1 LEYHTPRPQGLSNR
15 CYGWKPLR
23 NRYIRANGLI
33 TRGFHR
39 SWARFSGVA
48 ASATFWVFTA
58 ASIASNPWFDFYR
71 DAFSDLGGPRASSP
85 WIYNLG
91 LVVSSVFLWVL
102 SIHMVYSSRSKLE
115 TVAGSYLSIAAVF
128 LALIAIYPAGTRP
141 HVFVSTWFFVQAFL
155 GALIYG
161 VAMLRVAKKLSYSIF
176 TIFALGLAGSL
187 AKWPSAAS
195 LEAYE
200 IVLLTAFAILYA
212 LRARP
217 RP

>member
-1 LEYHTPRPQGLSNR
+1 
-15 CYGWKPLR
+15 
-23 NRYIRANGLI
+23 
-33 TRGFHR
+33 
-39 SWARFSGVA
+39 
-48 ASATFWVFTA
+48 
-58 ASIASNPWFDFYR
+58 
-71 DAFSDLGGPRASSP
+71 
-85 WIYNLG
+85 
-91 LVVSSVFLWVL
+91 
-102 SIHMVYSSRSKLE
+102 MVYSSRSKLE
-115 TVAGSYLSIAAVF
+115 TVAGSYFSIAAVF

-155 GALIYG
+155 GALVYG
-161 VAMLRVAKKLSYSIF
+161 VAMLWVARKFSYSIF

-187 AKWPSAAS
+187 ARWPSAAS